1 MNDKCKLP
9 PEVEEGNIEYKRQ
22 LCSLSRYRFQQLQSQ
37 MKWRVDEGRGTA
49 IYLIGVDDD
58 GTIVKLST
66 KNKKESLKNVKKI
79 AAKIDCY
86 IDNITYKDFYYE
98 IVIKK
103 NIKLLDFVE
112 KRIVFFGNSEVGKST
127 LISVLCGNDYD
138 NGEGSARLS
147 LFNHK
152 HEMFTGY
159 TSSISIQTF
168 NIDKKKIALIDLPG
182 KTKYKKT
189 KYYGL
194 LSYDPEV
201 AIIVIDYKT
210 TSKSIDHTYQILKFL
225 KIPIKFVQ
233 TKVDINSNLKK
244 INYPEIEE
252 LIKVSSINGLNINAL
267 KNNISED
274 FNYSLQKKNDN
285 YELDCKLSELLLDDS
300 VIFQICEVYY
310 LTDIGLIVSGIL
322 LTGEIETEMK
332 MKLGP
337 IKENDNLKYYEVIIN
352 SIHCYQTP
360 YNKLNQD
367 HIGTVVI
374 KFKNNKINIKEVYN
388 KISKNSYLTNHNL
401 DLKFE
406 LNAKIRILSESVIKK
421 GIKLNLFLRNI
432 IIDCEIILVKSSNDS
447 EFDIDCKILLS
458 KSVFVRKYDKFI
470 FDHNNFKGY
479 GLFY

>member
-37 MKWRVDEGRGTA
+37 MKWRVEEGRGTA

-58 GTIVKLST
+58 GTIVKLNT
-66 KNKKESLKNVKKI
+66 KDKKESLKNVKKI

-86 IDNITYKDFYYE
+86 IDNITYKNFYHE
-98 IVIKK
+98 IIIKK

-112 KRIVFFGNSEVGKST
+112 KRIVFLGNSEVGKST
-127 LISVLCGNDYD
+127 LISVLCGNEYD

-152 HEMFTGY
+152 HEMFTGF

-168 NIDKKKIALIDLPG
+168 DINRKKIALIDLPG
-182 KTKYKKT
+182 RLKYKKT
-189 KYYGL
+189 KYHGL
-194 LSYDPEV
+194 LSYDAEV
-201 AIIVIDYKT
+201 AVIVIDYKT
-210 TSKSIDHTYQILKFL
+210 TSKSIDHIYKILKFL

-233 TKVDINSNLKK
+233 TKIDINKNFKK
-244 INYPEIEE
+244 LNYPEMKE
-252 LIKVSSINGLNINAL
+252 LIQVSCINGLNIKTLRENIHQDYNYPL
-267 KNNISED
+267 EKNN
-274 FNYSLQKKNDN
+274 DN
-285 YELDCKLSELLLDDS
+285 KLGELLLENS
-300 VIFQICEVYY
+300 VIFQISEVYY

-322 LTGEIETEMK
+322 LTGEIETGLK

-337 IKENDNLKYYEVIIN
+337 IKDNDEIIYHDIIIN

-374 KFKNNKINIKEVYN
+374 KFKNNKINIKGIYN

-401 DLKFE
+401 DLKLE
-406 LNAKIRILSESVIKK
+406 LNAKIKMLSELVIKD
-421 GIKLNLFLRNI
+421 GIRLNLFLRNI
-432 IIDCEIILVKSSNDS
+432 IIDCEITLVNSLKDH
-447 EFDIDCKILLS
+447 EFDINCRI
-458 KSVFVRKYDKFI
+458 VFNKPVFIKKYDKFI
-470 FDHNNFKGY
+470 FDNNIYKGY
-479 GLFY
+479 GIFE